1 MGVCVVAPATGMTRL
16 VCQRSAH
23 IALVTDANS
32 TDLIP
37 AAVRGVADTVVL
49 SDLSCIGM
57 SEVPENADG
66 ALVWCKGEEPI
77 SGAAADWRRSFF
89 SEPSGSAWVAV
100 HWPCLEHADLLGL
113 EPRVILAGA
122 QRTIWNPFLRIAG
135 SKPSEKMKTAWRTNG
150 KPWAQLSLALWQEF
164 ERPGDSLESLRGLW
178 QSKAVNLQFSAL
190 VLRNLILV
198 LMRRGD
204 CAKAEELLN
213 LGEQAFP
220 GHAELPYLHA
230 ISSILQGNTSK
241 AIKFLETALSY
252 RGCEFIGSGGE
263 NSYRARFLLGVI
275 CKKVGQM
282 EKAVL
287 YWAPSLQEQPA
298 FRPAVQAL
306 LQQEMP
312 RAKAE
317 WLHYPLAEMV
327 RREPYYLDPV
337 LNFMLAHQ
345 MRVPARRLVETMA
358 IDTAQ
363 RVRHLEAI
371 TQAEARIAPRPR
383 TSATKPGVAFIG
395 PFFDASGHARINRA
409 VGLALLNS
417 PQFDT
422 SFDSTTWPTLS
433 LPTLRDG
440 EKIWNASRRQA
451 ARLDLTIRHQWP
463 PCFDRASSG
472 KLVCILPWE
481 HKAVPVRWVEEIE
494 AKVDEVWT
502 PSQFVRE
509 AFLRGG
515 ASPQR
520 IRMLPNAVDSGTFR
534 PDGPATRPPNSRG
547 FVFLF
552 VGGPIRRKG
561 IDLLLQAYGDAFTR
575 EEDVTLIVK
584 DLGSRTF
591 YNNITRLADVHE
603 FATRSSAPH
612 TLILTEEMDDAALA
626 ALYRGVDALVLPYRG
641 EGFGMPMIE
650 AMACGK
656 PIIAT
661 GEGPAVEFCSP
672 EIGYLLP
679 AREVPVP
686 EAPPPVG
693 KFSGEWT
700 WFEPDVAA
708 LAHTMRYVYEHREE
722 AAGRGQKAANT
733 IRDTLT
739 WQRVLPM
746 YLERV
751 TQLVASDASQLGT
764 SFS

>member
-16 VCQRSAH
+16 VCQRSLR
-23 IALVTDANS
+23 IALVTDAKS

-37 AAVRGVADTVVL
+37 AAVREVADTVVL
-49 SDLSCIGM
+49 SDLSCVGM
-57 SEVPENADG
+57 SEIPENADG
-66 ALVWCKGEEPI
+66 AIVWCKGEEPI
-77 SGAAADWRRSFF
+77 CGATADWRRSFF
-89 SEPSGSAWVAV
+89 SETPCSAWVAV
-100 HWPCLEHADLLGL
+100 NWPYVEHADLLGL

-122 QRTIWNPFLRIAG
+122 ERTIWNPLLRIAG
-135 SKPSEKMKTAWRTNG
+135 AKPSEKMKTAWRTNG
-150 KPWAQLSLALWQEF
+150 KPWAQLSLALWQEY
-164 ERPGDSLESLRGLW
+164 ERPGDSLDSLRDLW

-204 CAKAEELLN
+204 YVKAEELLN

-220 GHAELPYLHA
+220 GYAELPYLHA
-230 ISSILQGNTSK
+230 ISFILQGNTSK
-241 AIKFLETALSY
+241 AIKFLETALSC

-263 NSYRARFLLGVI
+263 NSYRARFLLGAI
-275 CKKVGQM
+275 CEKVGQK
-282 EKAVL
+282 EKAIT
-287 YWAPSLQEQPA
+287 YWTPCVQERPA

-306 LQQEMP
+306 LQQELP
-312 RAKAE
+312 RAKAA

-327 RREPYYLDPV
+327 RREPYYLDQV
-337 LNFMLAHQ
+337 VNFMLAHK
-345 MRVPARRLVETMA
+345 MLFSARRLIETMA
-358 IDTAQ
+358 IDTGQ
-363 RVRHLEAI
+363 REHHLEAI
-371 TQAEARIAPRPR
+371 AQAEARIAPQPR
-383 TSATKPGVAFIG
+383 TATTKPGVALVG

-417 PQFDT
+417 PLLDT

-433 LPTLRDG
+433 LPTLVDG
-440 EKIWNASRRQA
+440 EKIWNASRRQT
-451 ARLDLTIRHQWP
+451 ARLDLTIRHHWP
-463 PCFDRASSG
+463 PSFDRVSSG

-481 HKAVPVRWVEEIE
+481 HKAVPLRWVEEIE
-494 AKVDEVWT
+494 ARVDEVWT
-502 PSQFVRE
+502 PSHFVRN
-509 AFLRGG
+509 AFVRGG

-520 IRMLPNAVDSGTFR
+520 IRVLPNAVESGAFR
-534 PDGPATRPPNSRG
+534 PDGPATRPPYARG

-561 IDLLLQAYGDAFTR
+561 IDLLLQAYGDAFTP
-575 EEDVTLIVK
+575 EEDVTLVVK

-591 YNNITRLADVHE
+591 YNNITRLADVHQ

-612 TLILTEEMDDAALA
+612 TLILMEEMDDAALA

-672 EIGYLLP
+672 ETGYLIP

-722 AAGRGQKAANT
+722 AAGRGQKAANK

-739 WQRVLPM
+739 WERVLPM
-746 YLERV
+746 YVERV
-751 TQLVASDASQLGT
+751 AHLVGSDASQP
-764 SFS
+764 

>member
-1 MGVCVVAPATGMTRL
+1 MTRL
-16 VCQRSAH
+16 ACPRSPR
-23 IALVTDANS
+23 IALITDAS
-32 TDLIP
+32 SPDLIP
-37 AAVRGVADTVVL
+37 AIVREVADAVVL
-49 SDLSCIGM
+49 GDLSCVGRAK
-57 SEVPENADG
+57 VPENADG

-89 SEPSGSAWVAV
+89 SKPVCSAWVAV

-113 EPRVILAGA
+113 EPRVMLAGA
-122 QRTIWNPFLRIAG
+122 QCTIWNPFLRIAG
-135 SKPSEKMKTAWRTNG
+135 SKPSEKRKTAWRTNG
-150 KPWAQLSLALWQEF
+150 RPWAQLSVALWQEN
-164 ERPGDSLESLRGLW
+164 ERPGDSLDSLRDLW

-204 CAKAEELLN
+204 VAKAEELLN

-220 GHAELPYLHA
+220 GYAELAYLHGV
-230 ISSILQGNTSK
+230 SFTLQRNPSR
-241 AIKFLETALSY
+241 AIKFLEAALSS
-252 RGCEFIGSGGE
+252 RGREFVGSGGE
-263 NSYRARFLLGVI
+263 NSYRAKFLLGAI
-275 CKKVGQM
+275 CDQVSQK
-282 EKAVL
+282 EKAIQ
-287 YWAPSLQEQPA
+287 YWAPCLQEQPA

-312 RAKAE
+312 RAKAQS
-317 WLHYPLAEMV
+317 LHYPLAEMV

-337 LNFMLAHQ
+337 VNFMLAHK
-345 MRVPARRLVETMA
+345 MVLPARRLIETMA

-363 RVRHLEAI
+363 RERHLEAI
-371 TQAEARIAPRPR
+371 TQAEARIAPQPR
-383 TSATKPGVAFIG
+383 TATTKPGVAFMG

-409 VGLALLNS
+409 VGLALVNS

-433 LPTLRDG
+433 PPTLGDG
-440 EKIWNASRRQA
+440 EKIWNASRRQT

-463 PCFDRASSG
+463 PNFDRVSSG

-520 IRMLPNAVDSGTFR
+520 IRMLPNAVDPKTFR
-534 PDGPATRPPNSRG
+534 PDGPATRPPYARG
-547 FVFLF
+547 FIFLF
-552 VGGPIRRKG
+552 VGGLIRRKG
-561 IDLLLQAYGDAFTR
+561 IDLLLQAYGDAFTP
-575 EEDVTLIVK
+575 EEDVTLVVK

-591 YNNITRLADVHE
+591 YNNITRLADVHQ

-612 TLILTEEMDDAALA
+612 TLILMDEMDDAALA

-641 EGFGMPMIE
+641 EGFGLPMIE

-661 GEGPAVEFCSP
+661 GEGPAVEFCSV
-672 EIGYLLP
+672 ETGYLLP

-708 LAHTMRYVYEHREE
+708 LARTMRYVYEHREE

-739 WQRVLPM
+739 WERVLPM

-751 TQLVASDASQLGT
+751 AHLVASDAPHP
-764 SFS
+764 